1 MSINTGDDI
10 QFSNDHVFEEVVHS
24 FEEIPEVAGVKT
36 TEDSFDLLKKHIERS
51 MDMSDADHQL
61 STESAVCKNTAE
73 YISDIFGKSI
83 LGQLSLE
90 SFTVMPTN
98 TNYNY
103 LKRQTKL
110 SLAKEQASAVLA
122 ADTFF
127 NKALSE
133 VHRVLLKLTEVSAEH
148 IAMCNSLR
156 QAMSL
161 HTVNSTNLVVGNING
176 KYDNVIDVPIRDF
189 SFSAI
194 SNNQPSGDMD
204 IYHQKLQ
211 ELVQYKHIAALC
223 YAVSNNETI
232 ENIIENPEIK
242 GVAMSHGV
250 RLKDLFQFGLN
261 TNVRSIYSNSLPTYA
276 TELCREMESLMTDSS
291 IDTFEQ
297 ASVEM
302 NKKEKAIDKCLHHAK
317 EVMAYM
323 YYGVVLMKALDPYLQ
338 GMTNYTKK

>member
-1 MSINTGDDI
+1 MSINSGDDI
-10 QFSNDHVFEEVVHS
+10 QFSSDSNFEESVLP
-24 FEEIPEVAGVKT
+24 FEEIPEVANVEE
-36 TEDSFDLLKKHIERS
+36 TEDGFQTLRKYFETSL
-51 MDMSDADHQL
+51 DMGDAVHQL
-61 STESAVCKNTAE
+61 STESAVCKHSAE
-73 YISDIFGKSI
+73 YIVDIFGKSI

-98 TNYNY
+98 TNYSY

-127 NKALSE
+127 NKTLVE

-148 IAMCNSLR
+148 VAMANSLR

-161 HTVNSTNLVVGNING
+161 HTVSNTNLVVGNIDG
-176 KYDNVIDVPIRDF
+176 KFDNVIDTPIKEY
-189 SFSAI
+189 SFTAI
-194 SNNQPSGDMD
+194 SHNQPSGEMD

-211 ELVQYKHIAALC
+211 ELTQYKHIAALC
-223 YAVSNNETI
+223 YAVSNNESI
-232 ENIIENPEIK
+232 ENIITNPEIK
-242 GVAMSHGV
+242 GVAQSHAV

-261 TNVRSIYSNSLPTYA
+261 TNVRTIYSNSLPTYA
-276 TELCREMESLMTDSS
+276 TELCREMEALMTDKT
-291 IDTFEQ
+291 IDSFEQ

-302 NKKEKAIDKCLHHAK
+302 EKKEKRIDKCLHYAK